1 MKKIKTIMGLLTAM
15 TMTAGAMGVTAYA
28 EENTSTTSEQQA
40 NNNLVDRLIEPIKGT
55 LESGGAYRY
64 RPNGTLRLY
73 SEFTADE
80 FYKLVEESTPKFL
93 ILADADILGDE
104 SEINE
109 WFKKVTGGELGIE
122 GIAVWYRESSPIR
135 DKYNKM
141 IDDLAAE
148 AEANGEKVTPTDLKL
163 KYKLFFYETST
174 GELSGPDG
182 VICENCHYVNMNEM
196 KAYPNNKGILAAVE
210 GPDYVE
216 GLDYAKEETTIGD
229 IKILARAE
237 QIGDANGDSI
247 TNVRDCAFIAN
258 ALSKGKAET
267 LPEAA
272 DYNKDGK
279 KNVRDAAA
287 ISKDLASK

>member
-1 MKKIKTIMGLLTAM
+1 MKKSIKTITAILTAM

-141 IDDLAAE
+141 IDDLVAE
-148 AEANGEKVTPTDLKL
+148 AEANGENVTATDLKFR
-163 KYKLFFYETST
+163 YKLFFYEKLTA
-174 GELSGPDG
+174 EFSGPDG
-182 VICENCHYVNMNEM
+182 VICENCHYGDMSEM
-196 KAYPNNKGILAAVE
+196 KDYPNNKGILAAVE
-210 GPDYVE
+210 APDYIN
-216 GLDYAKEETTIGD
+216 EENVTTID
-229 IKILARAE
+229 EFKILARAE

-258 ALSKGKAET
+258 ALSKGKADT

-287 ISKDLASK
+287 ISKDIAKGMI